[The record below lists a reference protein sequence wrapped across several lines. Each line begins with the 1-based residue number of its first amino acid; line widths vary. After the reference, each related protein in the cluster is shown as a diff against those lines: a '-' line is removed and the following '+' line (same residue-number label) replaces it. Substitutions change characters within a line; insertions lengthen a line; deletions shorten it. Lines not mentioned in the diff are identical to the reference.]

1 MYYHKNKKER
11 SKILKFK
18 KEQTTQEW
26 LPFENIYENGLIFY
40 KNSFIKILKVN
51 PINYDLKSKLEKE
64 SILNSYKN
72 FLKIC
77 DFDIQI
83 LIQSKKED
91 ISKTISQIN
100 QVSEKNE
107 KIQEMKENYIK
118 YITQMN
124 KEKNSSSKNFFIIIQ
139 KKVDILNKG
148 IEDFMEEETKA
159 FDYLN
164 ECYFKIKETL
174 TRCGNLVDE
183 INSKQNVIN
192 ILQSFIH

>member
-1 MYYHKNKKER
+1 
-11 SKILKFK
+11 
-18 KEQTTQEW
+18 
-26 LPFENIYENGLIFY
+26 
-40 KNSFIKILKVN
+40 
-51 PINYDLKSKLEKE
+51 
-64 SILNSYKN
+64 
-72 FLKIC
+72 
-77 DFDIQI
+77 
-83 LIQSKKED
+83 
-91 ISKTISQIN
+91 
-100 QVSEKNE
+100 
-107 KIQEMKENYIK
+107 
-118 YITQMN
+118 MN